1 MPKKDKGVESKELLT
16 PAENEVICVVTDI
29 VGANYVKT
37 ICMDGVARVCR
48 IPGKLRKK
56 VWINLKDVVLVAVWE
71 FQNDKGDI
79 VHRYERD
86 EKKKLIELGL
96 LSEDLIEGGSA

>member
-1 MPKKDKGVESKELLT
+1 MSKKGKVGTSKELLT
-16 PAENEVICVVTDI
+16 PAEGEVICVVTDVI
-29 VGANYVKT
+29 GANYVKT
-37 ICMDGVARVCR
+37 ICMDGVSRVCR

-56 VWINLKDVVLVAVWE
+56 VWINVKDVVLVAVWE

-86 EKKKLIELGL
+86 ERKKLIELGL
-96 LSEDLIEGGSA
+96 LSKDLIEGGSA

>member
-1 MPKKDKGVESKELLT
+1 MSKKGKTSSSKELLT
-16 PAENEVICVVTDI
+16 PAEGEVICVVTGI
-29 VGANYVKT
+29 IGANYVRT
-37 ICMDGVARVCR
+37 ICMDGVSRVCR

-56 VWINLKDVVLVAVWE
+56 TWINVKDVVLVAIWE

-86 EKKKLIELGL
+86 EREKLIELGL
-96 LSEDLIEGGSA
+96 LSKELLEGDFT